1 MGANVMGRILRLRH
15 SVYNQA
21 EVESEYQEKAY
32 VCVRP
37 SGPQGFA
44 RCAQIFPDVRL
55 REKFASRSSDLRR
68 LNGVNAKNVQRRA
81 ALERAEIYY
90 AAHPGSPSAV
100 RRPRI
105 SVRSGTWIAL
115 LGRSVQDGIAGFG
128 PTVERAL
135 HAFDMQYRSIL
146 RPPSNLDRAA

>member
-1 MGANVMGRILRLRH
+1 VSGKSLSLGLFLGK
-15 SVYNQA
+15 QA
-21 EVESEYQEKAY
+21 S
-32 VCVRP
+32 
-37 SGPQGFA
+37 A
-44 RCAQIFPDVRL
+44 RCDQICPDVLL
-55 REKFASRSSDLRR
+55 REKFPSRCSVLQRLSD
-68 LNGVNAKNVQRRA
+68 VNAKNIERRTV
-81 ALERAEIYY
+81 LERAEIYY

-135 HAFDMQYRSIL
+135 HAFDMQYRNIL
-146 RPPSNLDRAA
+146 RPPSSLDRAA